1 MSAPALAAQSSGLN
15 TIPVL
20 GLGQKN
26 AGTYMSFFMASC
38 YFLPLVGG
46 YVADNF
52 FGKYWTIV
60 GFSIP
65 YIVGQLM
72 LGIEDKTFLVRVYKK
87 QGDDTM
93 YVVIAGTRRSHF
105 ARLEAQLREALDSF
119 RLLDRNGRP
128 DW

>member
-1 MSAPALAAQSSGLN
+1 MTKRPPPVNGVDMREMQFDKRSG
-15 TIPVL
+15 
-20 GLGQKN
+20 G
-26 AGTYMSFFMASC
+26 
-38 YFLPLVGG
+38 
-46 YVADNF
+46 
-52 FGKYWTIV
+52 
-60 GFSIP
+60 
-65 YIVGQLM
+65 
-72 LGIEDKTFLVRVYKK
+72 EDKTFLVRVYKK